1 MEFFVEV
8 AKTCNFGRAA
18 ANLGVPKSTV
28 SRQVAELERS
38 LGLRLLSRTTRRVEL
53 TDAGLLY
60 FERCQRIVSEA
71 QVAHEELQKL
81 VETPSGPLRVNMPAD
96 FGTDFLAEVF
106 MEFSQ
111 RYPEVTFYLDLAS
124 PEHAGR
130 VFQRCDIS
138 IEIGELPD
146 SSQIA
151 RLLGLLPAYLY
162 ASPEYLQR
170 HGAPRH
176 PDDLTRHECLEFRA
190 HDGKVTR
197 WPLSRGDERLEIT
210 PGKRFSAN
218 SVPMVRSLASLG
230 AGIAV
235 LAPARSVRQDVEQ
248 RRLQRVLPGW
258 QAGPFPVYAVTDT
271 RLLPAKTR
279 IFIEFLV
286 ERLRDGGLAP
296 QHNAPLLQ

>member
-1 MEFFVEV
+1 SGDRIMKRLQGMEIFIAV
-8 AKTCNFGRAA
+8 AKTCNFSRAA
-18 ANLGVPKSTV
+18 SNLGTPKSTV
-28 SRQVAELERS
+28 SRQGADLERA
-38 LGLRLLSRTTRRVEL
+38 LGLQLLSRTTRKVEL
-53 TDAGLLY
+53 TEAGKLY
-60 FERCQRIVSEA
+60 FERCQGIVAEA
-71 QVAHEELQKL
+71 QVIHEDLQRL
-81 VETPSGPLRVNMPAD
+81 VATPSGPLRVNMPAD

-106 MEFSQ
+106 MEFSK

-176 PDDLTRHECLEFRA
+176 PADLTRHECLEFRA

-258 QAGPFPVYAVTDT
+258 QA
-271 RLLPAKTR
+271 
-279 IFIEFLV
+279 
-286 ERLRDGGLAP
+286 
-296 QHNAPLLQ
+296 